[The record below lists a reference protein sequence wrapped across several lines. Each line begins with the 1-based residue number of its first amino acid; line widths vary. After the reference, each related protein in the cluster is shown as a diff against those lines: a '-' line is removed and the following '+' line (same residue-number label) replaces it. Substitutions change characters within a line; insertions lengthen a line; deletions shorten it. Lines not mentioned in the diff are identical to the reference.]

1 MKKKQQERH
10 LPNCFFLEPEFSI
23 AFLSRPWNSYEIV
36 VFSFRNHFSSDLPVQ
51 FGIGLGVVSHFSTKW
66 RFCRPLFGHLQ
77 QMSEFW
83 NTSLANS
90 TFATLRSLSAPFSI
104 IFLQISNFS
113 IKFQFINNFPIF
125 STIFRTVFELF
136 SALFRRKTNFS
147 NRFRTVFGA
156 FSSKN

>member
-1 MKKKQQERH
+1 MKNNKNDICR
-10 LPNCFFLEPEFSI
+10 I
-23 AFLSRPWNSYEIV
+23 AFSSNQNFPLPSCLDLGIRTKLLFSPFGIILVPNPIWYWVRRGVTLLNQMTVLSTTLRPFTTN
-36 VFSFRNHFSSDLPVQ
+36 FRIFKHFSNK
-51 FGIGLGVVSHFSTKW
+51 FHIF
-66 RFCRPLFGHLQ
+66 HL
-77 QMSEFW
+77 
-83 NTSLANS
+83 A
-90 TFATLRSLSAPFSI
+90 RSLSAPFSV

-136 SALFRRKTNFS
+136 SALFRRKTNFP